1 MNMKQKELNE
11 ILKEH
16 QLWLDSNGKK
26 GNKADLIY
34 VDLCELDLSFAN
46 LKRANLYDAALVD
59 VNLRSANLRYANLM
73 FANLGYANLTGADL
87 SGANLSSADLYSA
100 DLSGADLRDATLSNA
115 NLNGANLDNTLL
127 DKDEQIRKGIILQEK
142 MIGWKKCCNDILVK
156 LEVPKGATVFSI
168 NNHKCRTNIAKIV
181 KIVGGDGKSAISK
194 YDEKFIYI
202 LGETVEVKDFNQY
215 YNIECG
221 AGIHFFRTKKEAINY
236 NY

>member
-1 MNMKQKELNE
+1 MKQEELNE

-16 QLWLDSNGKK
+16 QLWLDSDGKK
-26 GNKADLIY
+26 GKKADLIY
-34 VDLCELDLSFAN
+34 VDLCKLDLSFAN

-73 FANLGYANLTGADL
+73 FANLGYANLSRADL
-87 SGANLSSADLYSA
+87 SGANLSSADL
-100 DLSGADLRDATLSNA
+100 SGADLRDAILSNA
-115 NLNGANLDNTLL
+115 NLRSANLDNTLL

-156 LEVPKGATVFSI
+156 LEIPKGATVFSI
-168 NNHKCRTNIAKIV
+168 NNNKCRTNIAKIV

-194 YDEKFIYI
+194 YDGKFIYR